1 MKKTS
6 LWFCCIFITLFFCV
20 GCQKEIVT
28 FKVARVQQFGGL
40 TAAENLKRTQNS
52 YQEAITKANET
63 LEAERMSYRIEGHL
77 ISESDRESLDLSAYD
92 LVIYPYQRVGIAY
105 IEEQFVDILPE
116 LESGALQP
124 LYESMPP
131 MYWESIKNN
140 GSIYNIVRA
149 NFKHLH
155 AAMVLWPGQTEGES
169 LYEEVTGE
177 KPEALSFLN
186 WSEWEDTFPSIYEQ
200 NDEQPFLLAMDGLGG
215 NYEPGVCIYSFPY
228 EFRMITPYLGI
239 SLHEENAKVE
249 CVYASEYAKE
259 VKDWWIRQFEAGYGI
274 SLETLGTQKVMM
286 HVSSSEIVYPFT
298 KSLADGMVLLPFSED
313 MPIYAKEAGADQ
325 TYVLIPK
332 TAPHLQELYQFLN
345 ELATHENLAQGI
357 VDEYYLPLCPSMLWL
372 GEQVEMFR
380 WQGSMEAT
388 KAAVEQLFEQ
398 AYTAS
403 YSDFVFDETPVK
415 EQYQAVE
422 ALFEGFNTPGGIA
435 WEKETDP
442 YRCASLEE
450 WSSNWDANVAMLL
463 EQMYDA
469 GLQDIIDEANRQL
482 GLE

>member
-149 NFKHLH
+149 NFKHLQ

-177 KPEALSFLN
+177 EPKRYLS
-186 WSEWEDTFPSIYEQ
+186 
-200 NDEQPFLLAMDGLGG
+200 
-215 NYEPGVCIYSFPY
+215 
-228 EFRMITPYLGI
+228 
-239 SLHEENAKVE
+239 
-249 CVYASEYAKE
+249 
-259 VKDWWIRQFEAGYGI
+259 
-274 SLETLGTQKVMM
+274 
-286 HVSSSEIVYPFT
+286 
-298 KSLADGMVLLPFSED
+298 
-313 MPIYAKEAGADQ
+313 
-325 TYVLIPK
+325 
-332 TAPHLQELYQFLN
+332 
-345 ELATHENLAQGI
+345 
-357 VDEYYLPLCPSMLWL
+357 
-372 GEQVEMFR
+372 
-380 WQGSMEAT
+380 
-388 KAAVEQLFEQ
+388 
-398 AYTAS
+398 
-403 YSDFVFDETPVK
+403 
-415 EQYQAVE
+415 
-422 ALFEGFNTPGGIA
+422 
-435 WEKETDP
+435 
-442 YRCASLEE
+442 
-450 WSSNWDANVAMLL
+450 
-463 EQMYDA
+463 
-469 GLQDIIDEANRQL
+469 
-482 GLE
+482 